1 LTHVI
6 CLHPPHRWERLYGQ
20 FSSISLKLQIKSIAP
35 AQRFVNRTARR
46 LTIKKESIVAA
57 NQVLHE
63 TTYDAAVA
71 RVFAAFADPDLRAKW
86 GAPSERLAA
95 ALTGSRQCPL
105 FAQSGHSI
113 RARRFK
119 SGRGLKYLACSAVR
133 IL

>member
-1 LTHVI
+1 
-6 CLHPPHRWERLYGQ
+6 
-20 FSSISLKLQIKSIAP
+20 
-35 AQRFVNRTARR
+35 
-46 LTIKKESIVAA
+46 VAA

-105 FAQSGHSI
+105 FAQSGHSN
-113 RARRFK
+113 RSRECPL
-119 SGRGLKYLACSAVR
+119 SGVKRTSPCLLLTQSGHRLISPVTPRMC
-133 IL
+133 